1 MPYTLLIVDMQ
12 RAFEASQKP
21 SVIKNCQSLV
31 AQAMKDKAAVIFLEY
46 KDYGKTHSDITS
58 LTKKYKKAYQ
68 VIKYEDDGSN
78 ETVKKLKKCKL
89 PERKLRVCGV
99 NTTYCV
105 AATVKGLTSQLPGA
119 KIEVI
124 GKACNSITPSNH
136 KMGLIGLRKL
146 RPNVKVK

>member
-1 MPYTLLIVDMQ
+1 MYTLVVVDMQ

-46 KDYGKTHSDITS
+46 MDYGKTYPKITS
-58 LTKKYKKAYQ
+58 LTKKYKKAYK
-68 VIKYEDDGSN
+68 VTKFEDDGSDQ
-78 ETVKKLKKCKL
+78 TVQQLKKHKL
-89 PERKLRVCGV
+89 PEQKLRVCGV

-105 AATVKGLTSQLPGA
+105 AATVRGLTSRLPGA

-124 GKACNSITPSNH
+124 GKACNSITPTNH